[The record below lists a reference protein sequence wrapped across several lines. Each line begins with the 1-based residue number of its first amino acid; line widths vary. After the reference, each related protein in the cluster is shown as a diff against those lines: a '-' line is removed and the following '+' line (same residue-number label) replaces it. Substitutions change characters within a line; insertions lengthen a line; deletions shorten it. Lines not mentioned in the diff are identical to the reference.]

1 VTNYRER
8 AVPFAAGEHVEAH
21 ALLSAVFQ
29 SAAQVVIFERIF
41 RRKSEHEKDK
51 LSR

>member
-1 VTNYRER
+1 
-8 AVPFAAGEHVEAH
+8 VPFAAGEHVGVR

-41 RRKSEHEKDK
+41 WREEEHEKDK